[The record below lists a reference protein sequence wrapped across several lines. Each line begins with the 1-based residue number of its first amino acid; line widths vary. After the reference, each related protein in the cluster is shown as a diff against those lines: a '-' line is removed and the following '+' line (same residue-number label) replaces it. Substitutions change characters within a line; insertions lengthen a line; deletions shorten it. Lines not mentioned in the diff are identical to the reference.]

1 LKAKTE
7 FETAEAVYNNFRK
20 NFVSGRQSVSSP
32 ISGFVKQVLVRNG
45 EFVEAGQPVVTVS
58 QNKNLL
64 IKAEIQPRFYSV
76 LNGMNDANFRLMNSG
91 QVYSLEDLGGK
102 VLSYGKSTGIDNP
115 LIPVIFQVNNTIE
128 LIPGTFVETYIKTQ
142 TTQQAITVPTV
153 SVVEEMGNYFV
164 YVQLTPEYF
173 EKRLVKTGVSD
184 GKRIEILEGL
194 SGNERVVST
203 GAILVKL
210 AQASGALDAH
220 SGHVH

>member
-1 LKAKTE
+1 
-7 FETAEAVYNNFRK
+7 
-20 NFVSGRQSVSSP
+20 
-32 ISGFVKQVLVRNG
+32 
-45 EFVEAGQPVVTVS
+45 
-58 QNKNLL
+58 
-64 IKAEIQPRFYSV
+64 
-76 LNGMNDANFRLMNSG
+76 M
-91 QVYSLEDLGGK
+91 
-102 VLSYGKSTGIDNP
+102 
-115 LIPVIFQVNNTIE
+115 
-128 LIPGTFVETYIKTQ
+128 
-142 TTQQAITVPTV
+142 
-153 SVVEEMGNYFV
+153 

>member
-1 LKAKTE
+1 
-7 FETAEAVYNNFRK
+7 
-20 NFVSGRQSVSSP
+20 
-32 ISGFVKQVLVRNG
+32 
-45 EFVEAGQPVVTVS
+45 
-58 QNKNLL
+58 
-64 IKAEIQPRFYSV
+64 
-76 LNGMNDANFRLMNSG
+76 M
-91 QVYSLEDLGGK
+91 
-102 VLSYGKSTGIDNP
+102 
-115 LIPVIFQVNNTIE
+115 
-128 LIPGTFVETYIKTQ
+128 ETYIKTQ
-142 TTQQAITVPTV
+142 TTQQAVTVPCV

-210 AQASGALDAH
+210 AQASGTLDAH